1 MTVKEGLLAALYPV
15 VANAASGVENAE
27 ILVTR
32 NAVLAERLDG
42 VTSAWANLLDGGADG
57 EPQALMGAGWEF
69 NHVARV
75 EIYVRG
81 DDDSDRDARF
91 DRIVSAIAAAIAADP
106 TLGGLAAYAEA
117 QSVEEPG
124 LDELGLTIG
133 FKVGIV
139 PILILYD
146 APTRAG

>member
-1 MTVKEGLLAALYPV
+1 MTVREEILAALCSV
-15 VANAASGVENAE
+15 VTAAAGAVADAE

-42 VTSAWANLLDGGADG
+42 VTSAWVNLLDGGADG

-91 DRIVSAIAAAIAADP
+91 DRIVSAIAAAIAADA
-106 TLGGLAAYAEA
+106 TLGGLADYAEA